1 MYFYSM
7 KKTILTFLLP
17 ICVCSGAW
25 AQKVGNPNEFAQTI
39 TAEDLEKH
47 LKVIAADSME
57 GRDTGSEGMRK
68 AGRYIA
74 AHFKELGLLAP
85 ITKGDSKSY
94 MQEYMLAKRAW
105 QATTTLSVGK
115 NTYKF
120 GTDFYALRFPSASP
134 FELKAEVVI
143 VPNDGIESLEKM
155 NVKGKAVV
163 FLEEKVEINKRI
175 ASRAKELGAVAVI
188 VVKSLDQEKFKEA
201 LQTNA
206 YYYSGRQPSLVGK
219 KDEAIYYISPAVA
232 KELLGTEKLEKALKQ
247 VGKPAKTTVV
257 IKGEYSEKIEF
268 KADNILGFLEGTD
281 KKNEILVI
289 TAHYDHVGMQGGKLH
304 NGADDD
310 GSGTVSVMEIA
321 EAFAKAA
328 QRGARPRRSILFMT
342 VSGEEKGL
350 YGSQYYTDYEPIFP
364 LENTVVNLNIDMV
377 GRIGG
382 DYIAKNEPNYIYL
395 IGSDKLSTELH
406 NLGEEV
412 NKRGD
417 NLILDY
423 KYNSDSDPNRFYY
436 RSDHYNFAKNNIP
449 IIFYFNGV
457 HEDYHKP
464 TDDVEKI
471 NFAKMTKIARLVFN
485 TAWEIA
491 NRDNRLV
498 VDKK

>member
-1 MYFYSM
+1 M

-247 VGKPAKTTVV
+247 AGKPAKTTVV
-257 IKGEYSEKIEF
+257 IKGEYSERIEF

-304 NGADDD
+304 
-310 GSGTVSVMEIA
+310 
-321 EAFAKAA
+321 
-328 QRGARPRRSILFMT
+328 
-342 VSGEEKGL
+342 
-350 YGSQYYTDYEPIFP
+350 
-364 LENTVVNLNIDMV
+364 TVVNLNIDMV